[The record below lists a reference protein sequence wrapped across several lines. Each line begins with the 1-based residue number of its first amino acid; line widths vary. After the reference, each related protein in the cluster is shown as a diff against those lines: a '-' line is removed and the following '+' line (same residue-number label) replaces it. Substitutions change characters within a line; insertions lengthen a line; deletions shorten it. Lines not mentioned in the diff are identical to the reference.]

1 MLSWWLGCSNFFIKK
16 VWGTFCCFCL
26 IGLSFLLEKKAE
38 TVKNMQIDIR
48 TPFQKTFFERK
59 RERKFASKEVDVII
73 INAKPVS
80 YGLCFIRSWQAE
92 CKVLTSLNKRT
103 SVTEALF
110 GTKMC
115 KKYFVKNK
123 EFYTTSYFYFFDRC

>member
-1 MLSWWLGCSNFFIKK
+1 M
-16 VWGTFCCFCL
+16 
-26 IGLSFLLEKKAE
+26 LEKKAE

-48 TPFQKTFFERK
+48 TPFQKTFF
-59 RERKFASKEVDVII
+59 ERKFASKEVDVII

-115 KKYFVKNK
+115 KKYFVKDKKFQILGSKSCQICQNHVELATFDHSK
-123 EFYTTSYFYFFDRC
+123 RIRRIYLTWYCMTWFIVFTT